1 MPRHTN
7 FTPDIAEIGFD
18 FDWSE
23 EKVWALDEPVV
34 EMDIRELEWHLD
46 YPFFWENGG
55 KYNLKPREVIM
66 HPQAHDQ
73 EYVRVLGADLSYPL
87 DVMENNGRMVLLDGL
102 HRLTKAVME
111 HKKKVKVRIIPR
123 TRIPDIIK

>member
-7 FTPDIAEIGFD
+7 FTPDIEEIGFD

-34 EMDIRELEWHLD
+34 EMDILDLAWHID

-55 KYNLKPREVIM
+55 KYNLRPREVID
-66 HPQAHDQ
+66 HPEEHPE
-73 EYVRVLGADLSYPL
+73 EYSRVMNANLSYPL
-87 DVMENNGRMVLLDGL
+87 DVMENKGRWLLLDGL
-102 HRLTKAVME
+102 HRLTKTVIE
-111 HKKKVKVRIIPR
+111 GRKTVLVRVIPR
-123 TRIPDIIK
+123 GRIQEILK